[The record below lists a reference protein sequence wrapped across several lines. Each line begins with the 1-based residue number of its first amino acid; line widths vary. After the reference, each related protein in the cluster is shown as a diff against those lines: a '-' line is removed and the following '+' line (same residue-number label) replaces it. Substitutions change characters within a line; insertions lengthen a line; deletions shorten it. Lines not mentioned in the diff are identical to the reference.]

1 MVTSEIRTF
10 CQNHCYNFPRLLTK
24 EIQLSF
30 DKRKCN
36 YYGINE
42 YIVFYCLL
50 IYTWQIT
57 LRIVGFWHNY
67 FPTWRHCNFP
77 FRKHARPFTKHLQ
90 IFLYLFKEKGK
101 YVSNHL
107 ASNLEPLFPNI
118 PLIPLHCQDHPP
130 NFRRIYKMRLS

>member
-1 MVTSEIRTF
+1 MARYTNFVLKCGTLLTGENQPLMGNWMVTSEIRTF

-36 YYGINE
+36 YYWINE
-42 YIVFYCLL
+42 YIVFCCLL

-57 LRIVGFWHNY
+57 LGIVGFWHNY

-77 FRKHARPFTKHLQ
+77 FRKHARPFTKHLE
-90 IFLYLFKEKGK
+90 IFLTLNKFFSTHLKKKEN
-101 YVSNHL
+101 V
-107 ASNLEPLFPNI
+107 
-118 PLIPLHCQDHPP
+118 
-130 NFRRIYKMRLS
+130 

>member
-1 MVTSEIRTF
+1 MARYTNFVLKCCTLLTDENQPLMGNWMVTSEIRTF

-77 FRKHARPFTKHLQ
+77 FRKHAMPFTKHLEN
-90 IFLYLFKEKGK
+90 FLTLNKFFSTYLKKKE
-101 YVSNHL
+101 N
-107 ASNLEPLFPNI
+107 
-118 PLIPLHCQDHPP
+118 
-130 NFRRIYKMRLS
+130 M